1 MSQYTAAP
9 FADRSA
15 VLLDF
20 DGTIANT
27 GTFIM
32 RCAREALIECGY
44 PREAEGD
51 LHSLIGPP
59 LCNGF
64 ADLCHQSLEEG
75 IRITEVYRRIFDG
88 DMSPDYYPV
97 FPGMRELIAGLH
109 EQGRRVAVATSR
121 LETTACQ
128 MIDSLNLP
136 PFDAVVGRLEPGRD
150 TKAESIRDA
159 MAQLGATID
168 DSVMVG
174 DRFHDVR
181 GAHERGFPVLVSI
194 PARLMRGS
202 MNELERISRR
212 MTLRSL
218 LGLWVLSFNVVCLF

>member
-20 DGTIANT
+20 DGTIADT

-159 MAQLGATID
+159 MTQLGATID

-181 GAHERGFPVLVSI
+181 GAHEQGI
-194 PARLMRGS
+194 PCIGIYTGAADEGEHERAGADFAAHDVA
-202 MNELERISRR
+202 ELAWA
-212 MTLRSL
+212 
-218 LGLWVLSFNVVCLF
+218 LGVEL

>member
-20 DGTIANT
+20 DGTIADT

-64 ADLCHQSLEEG
+64 ADLCHQSLKEG

-97 FPGMRELIAGLH
+97 FPGMRELIASLH
-109 EQGRRVAVATSR
+109 E
-121 LETTACQ
+121 
-128 MIDSLNLP
+128 
-136 PFDAVVGRLEPGRD
+136 RD
-150 TKAESIRDA
+150 
-159 MAQLGATID
+159 
-168 DSVMVG
+168 
-174 DRFHDVR
+174 
-181 GAHERGFPVLVSI
+181 VS
-194 PARLMRGS
+194 S
-202 MNELERISRR
+202 
-212 MTLRSL
+212 
-218 LGLWVLSFNVVCLF
+218 

>member
-1 MSQYTAAP
+1 MFACARFTAHAMMGAFGFNRLVVSVMSQYTAAP

-20 DGTIANT
+20 DGTIADT

-97 FPGMRELIAGLH
+97 FPGMRELIAALH
-109 EQGRRVAVATSR
+109 QQGRRVAVATSR

-128 MIDSLNLP
+128 M
-136 PFDAVVGRLEPGRD
+136 
-150 TKAESIRDA
+150 
-159 MAQLGATID
+159 
-168 DSVMVG
+168 
-174 DRFHDVR
+174 DRFSQS
-181 GAHERGFPVLVSI
+181 P
-194 PARLMRGS
+194 
-202 MNELERISRR
+202 
-212 MTLRSL
+212 SL
-218 LGLWVLSFNVVCLF
+218 

>member
-1 MSQYTAAP
+1 MVVSVMSQYTGRSSSP
-9 FADRSA
+9 HRSA

-97 FPGMRELIAGLH
+97 FPGMRELIAPLH
-109 EQGRRVAVATSR
+109 QQGRRVAIATSR

-136 PFDAVVGRLEPGRD
+136 PA
-150 TKAESIRDA
+150 
-159 MAQLGATID
+159 
-168 DSVMVG
+168 
-174 DRFHDVR
+174 
-181 GAHERGFPVLVSI
+181 
-194 PARLMRGS
+194 LMRLWADWS
-202 MNELERISRR
+202 PVAIPRR
-212 MTLRSL
+212 NPFATLWRSL
-218 LGLWVLSFNVVCLF
+218 VPLSMTP